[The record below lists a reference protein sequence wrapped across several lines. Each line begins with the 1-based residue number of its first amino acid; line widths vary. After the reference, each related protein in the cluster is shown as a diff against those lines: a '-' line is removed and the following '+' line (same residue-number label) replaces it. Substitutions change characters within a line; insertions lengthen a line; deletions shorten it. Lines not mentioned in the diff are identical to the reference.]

1 MKNWKVVPKNSLVA
15 QYVECYWFLEKEA
28 ADDANNNPKLNP
40 DPSAH
45 LMVVKSSQNFS
56 YQQGANTQTSRGCH
70 WIFAHR
76 QAYLMDHS
84 DPFQVLGIKF
94 KVGGLYSLALI
105 DNTAALDSIVNV
117 DLSEL
122 LNIDAFDIDRL
133 IQRALTDK
141 HAIRD
146 ALDELILPWLANHPI
161 DQHAALTRK
170 VLPLLETMPIQSLST
185 QLHRSQRTIE
195 RSFLKTTQL
204 TLKQCQSM
212 MRLEQVLEHLYG
224 LDQSEINW
232 SDVAQHFAFSDQPHL
247 IRYLKSAI
255 GHTPAQY
262 AHNRDLTIDI
272 YGDFKLD

>member
-1 MKNWKVVPKNSLVA
+1 MKNWKVVPQNSLVA

-28 ADDANNNPKLNP
+28 ADDGNNNPKLNP
-40 DPSAH
+40 DPSSH
-45 LMVVKSSQNFS
+45 LMVVKSSQSFS

-84 DPFQVLGIKF
+84 NPFQVLGIKF
-94 KVGGLYSLALI
+94 KVGGLYSLTLN
-105 DNTAALDSIVNV
+105 DNAATLDSIANV
-117 DLSEL
+117 DLGKL
-122 LNIDAFDIDRL
+122 LNIAAVDIDHL
-133 IQRALTDK
+133 ILQALTDK
-141 HAIRD
+141 LLIRD
-146 ALDELILPWLANHPI
+146 ALDELLSPWLENHKL
-161 DQHAALTRK
+161 DQHAVLTRK
-170 VLPLLETMPIQSLST
+170 VLPLLETMPIQALST

-212 MRLEQVLEHLYG
+212 VRLEQILEYLYG
-224 LDQSEINW
+224 LNQNEINW
-232 SDVAQHFAFSDQPHL
+232 SDVAQQFAFSDQPHL

-255 GHTPAQY
+255 GDTPAQY